1 MNKKTLLFSLFIICL
16 ALFGCSK
23 TGDEYLNEAK
33 QNYNAK
39 EYENVQQELQR
50 KEAKIKEKSLANLKH
65 ILQTSK

>member
-33 QNYNAK
+33 
-39 EYENVQQELQR
+39 R
-50 KEAKIKEKSLANLKH
+50 I
-65 ILQTSK
+65 